1 MRQLTTDGREI
12 VSETMC
18 GYCTLD
24 TAGQHEAD
32 CPCREDTVL
41 AESDLWWYK
50 GQLQAIDDE
59 GAGSPVGTDTQTMGV

>member
-1 MRQLTTDGREI
+1 MREVRTDGTVIKRADI
-12 VSETMC
+12 C
-18 GYCTLD
+18 AYCTPN

-41 AESDLWWYK
+41 AEADLWWYK